1 MEPMGLKV
9 ASKKLRTLA
18 ALPGLT
24 HATTSGPTGGKG
36 ERCLH
41 EGPAFPT
48 PASVRLE
55 LDTQL
60 GQPSD
65 ASCEDR
71 HGGPVGVVE
80 TVHVE
85 IVPEVRREPHSRMAE
100 QVASWDELAAATA
113 SPATSY
119 EQKVEATD
127 PGPRPSD
134 GGNEPGVV
142 GAPVPVRTELP
153 QPVVG
158 DVVTETEDGVRRES
172 DDGFKP

>member
-24 HATTSGPTGGKG
+24 HATTRDPQGGG
-36 ERCLH
+36 VSRCLH
-41 EGPAFPT
+41 ERAAFPT
-48 PASVRLE
+48 PASASSSILNSGSPATPRARIATADRSGSSKPYTSYSPQFAAIL
-55 LDTQL
+55 TL
-60 GQPSD
+60 GWL
-65 ASCEDR
+65 
-71 HGGPVGVVE
+71 
-80 TVHVE
+80 
-85 IVPEVRREPHSRMAE
+85 SRSL
-100 QVASWDELAAATA
+100 VDELAAATA

-127 PGPRPSD
+127 PEPRPSD

-142 GAPVPVRTELP
+142 LPPVPVRTELP

-158 DVVTETEDGVRRES
+158 DVVTETEDGV
-172 DDGFKP
+172 PP

>member
-24 HATTSGPTGGKG
+24 HATTRDPQGG
-36 ERCLH
+36 RASAASTSA
-41 EGPAFPT
+41 AFPA

-65 ASCEDR
+65 AACEDL

-85 IVPEVRREPHSRMAE
+85 SVPDVRRDSHSPMAE
-100 QVASWDELAAATA
+100 QMSWDELAAATA
-113 SPATSY
+113 SSATSY

-127 PGPRPSD
+127 PVPRPSD

-142 GAPVPVRTELP
+142 STPVPVRTELP

-158 DVVTETEDGVRRES
+158 DVVTETENGVRRES